1 MFGGQVGIAGHA
13 VIGDKVNSGAQA
25 GIAGSI
31 RKGHVTVQGSP
42 AIDAKNFARSSVVYK
57 NLPQMYSDLNKMK
70 EELEELKKQ
79 LNKTSC

>member
-13 VIGDKVNSGAQA
+13 VIGDEVKSGAQA

-42 AIDAKNFARSSVVYK
+42 AIEAKNFARSSVVYK
-57 NLPQMYSDLNKMK
+57 KLPEIYADVNH
-70 EELEELKKQ
+70 LKKR
-79 LNKTSC
+79 NRRIKRNTE